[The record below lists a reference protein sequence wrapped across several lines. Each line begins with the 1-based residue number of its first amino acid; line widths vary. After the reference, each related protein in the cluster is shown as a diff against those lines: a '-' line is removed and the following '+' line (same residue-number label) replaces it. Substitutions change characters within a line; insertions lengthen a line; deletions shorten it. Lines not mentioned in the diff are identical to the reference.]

1 MLSPTPLHSPG
12 TNNPLLGHLKALLT
26 RGIVEDGK
34 QGHIGRVS
42 GLCQLSKRV
51 LSIFT
56 PSEKLVPEVLV
67 AVAEGSQ
74 ESPAVNYLEGGWIS
88 YHPGTIGSG

>member
-1 MLSPTPLHSPG
+1 MENKDTLEG
-12 TNNPLLGHLKALLT
+12 CQACG
-26 RGIVEDGK
+26 
-34 QGHIGRVS
+34 
-42 GLCQLSKRV
+42 QLSKRV

-56 PSEKLVPEVLV
+56 PSEELVPEVLV

-74 ESPAVNYLEGGWIS
+74 ESPAVNDLEGGWIS